1 MKNLVVG
8 DVVWLKSSKTVMM
21 TIKSIEIWHGEA
33 FCQWFDNNYY
43 LREAVFALAS
53 LDKNE

>member
-8 DVVWLKSSKTVMM
+8 DVVWLKSSKAILM
-21 TIKSIEIWHGEA
+21 TIKSIENGEA
-33 FCQWFDNNYY
+33 CCQWFDGNY
-43 LREAVFALAS
+43 LREAVFSLSS

>member
-21 TIKSIEIWHGEA
+21 TIKSIENGEA